1 MIGMSNIT
9 KGAEK
14 QHCRYRPGFTFP
26 NARSAFRAYM
36 QALGLASEDE
46 VLLPAYV
53 GWSAREGSGV
63 FDPVEELGVRHAFY
77 RLTDRLAIDVEDLRR
92 KVRHGRSR
100 LLVLIHYFGFPDPN
114 YASVCDWAREHE
126 VLVLEDEA
134 HAMLSDVIGGICGR
148 LGDAA
153 IYSLHKLL
161 PVADGGRL
169 VLNQPHAIELKMQ
182 DSFGT
187 QAASSLQ
194 DYDLYQ
200 ISQNR
205 RTNAKYLLEALRS
218 SDLPVRPLFDYLPDG
233 VVPQSLP
240 VVIERGSRDHLYF
253 AMNAAGY
260 GVVSLYHTL
269 IRQITREDFPDSHA
283 LSRKIMNLPVHQDAT
298 LETLS
303 LLLHHLQEQL
313 CRPAYS

>member
-1 MIGMSNIT
+1 MSYIT
-9 KGAEK
+9 KLAET
-14 QHCRYRPGFTFP
+14 QHGLFRPGFAFP

-36 QALGLASEDE
+36 QALGLGPGDG
-46 VLLPAYV
+46 VLLPSYI

-63 FDPVEELGVRHAFY
+63 FDPVEELGVRYAFY
-77 RLTDRLAIDVEDLRR
+77 RMTDRLAIDIDDLRR
-92 KVRHGRSR
+92 QIRDRRFR
-100 LLVLIHYFGFPDPN
+100 LLVLIHYFGFPDPQ
-114 YASVCDWAREHE
+114 YASVCELARECE
-126 VLVLEDEA
+126 VPVLEDEA

-169 VLNQPHAIELKMQ
+169 VLNRPEAVEISVQ
-182 DSFGT
+182 DGIAP
-187 QAASSLQ
+187 QAASILQ

-200 ISQNR
+200 IAKKR
-205 RTNAKYLLEALRS
+205 RFNAEYLLDALRS
-218 SDLPVRPLFDYLPDG
+218 SDLPITPLFDQLPDG

-240 VVIERGSRDHLYF
+240 VVIERGSRDDLYF

-269 IRQITREDFPDSHA
+269 IRQIASDEFPDSHA
-283 LSRKIMNLPVHQDAT
+283 LSRKIMNLPVHQDT
-298 LETLS
+298 NPEILSS
-303 LLLHHLQEQL
+303 LLECLHEQL